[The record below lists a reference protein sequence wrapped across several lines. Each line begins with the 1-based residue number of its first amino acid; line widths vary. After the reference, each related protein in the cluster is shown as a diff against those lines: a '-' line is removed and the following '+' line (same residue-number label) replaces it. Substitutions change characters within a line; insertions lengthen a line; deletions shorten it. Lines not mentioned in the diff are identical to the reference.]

1 MDLLIK
7 LSTLLR
13 CLDGMVFPQSAAWV
27 RVRYAPG
34 LTWEEV
40 QEHIKSGLLTLKE
53 ADEEYPWFFGKRPSV
68 FAIAEYEPYSDGYII
83 YRYGIEEGIK
93 AKSKRMNCSIFEA
106 ILAATAHEVRHRVQ
120 YLLLGIRF
128 SSEDADKTEEEAAEI
143 ELRVIAVWRNTRS
156 FRKVAK
162 AIRGI

>member
-13 CLDGMVFPQSAAWV
+13 RLDGMVFPQSAAWV

-68 FAIAEYEPYSDGYII
+68 FAIAEYDLLGDAYVI
-83 YRYGIEEGIK
+83 YTYAVQEGIG
-93 AKSKRMNCSIFEA
+93 AISKRMNCSIFEA
-106 ILAATAHEVRHRVQ
+106 LLSAAAHEVRHRVQ
-120 YLLLGIRF
+120 YRLGRRF
-128 SSEDADKTEEEAAEI
+128 SPEEADENERDAEQIARQVI
-143 ELRVIAVWRNTRS
+143 EAWRKT
-156 FRKVAK
+156 KDLGMVAK
-162 AIRGI
+162 VIRGA